1 MAPRGVWERDCNW
14 QFLKKFFL
22 RSRVILKIAFK
33 VLDLPVAFINLPSN
47 VSKQAYTKQKEKKEK
62 EKDKKD

>member
-1 MAPRGVWERDCNW
+1 MIV
-14 QFLKKFFL
+14 
-22 RSRVILKIAFK
+22 KIAFK